1 MLALIGDFKF
11 DINGTNFEEYDSK
24 LTFGFATHENIG
36 DFNDYQS
43 TGKWEQSDTISGTL
57 ICKSQKELDDF
68 EDMAKKKLP
77 VTLAKANG
85 KAYTIIILSIEEKRN
100 TFLKG
105 GEFTRQ
111 DYTIQLQRVGE

>member
-11 DINGTNFEEYDSK
+11 DINGTNFEEFNRK

-36 DFNDYQS
+36 GFNSYQPM
-43 TGKWEQSDTISGTL
+43 GKWEESSSISGTL
-57 ICKSQKELDDF
+57 IAKSQKQLDDF

-77 VTLAKANG
+77 VTLALASG
-85 KAYTIIILSIEEKRN
+85 KAYTVLIFDIEEKRN

-105 GEFTRQ
+105 GEFVKQ